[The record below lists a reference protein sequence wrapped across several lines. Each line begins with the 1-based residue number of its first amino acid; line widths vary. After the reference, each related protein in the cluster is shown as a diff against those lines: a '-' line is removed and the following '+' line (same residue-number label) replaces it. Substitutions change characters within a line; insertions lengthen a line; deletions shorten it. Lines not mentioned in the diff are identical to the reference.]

1 MKETLD
7 GLEEFAVEV
16 IYGRRRDF
24 AASTLRVL
32 LRGLSALWRA
42 AVFLRHALYRHR
54 LLHSRHLGCFV
65 ISIGNLT
72 VGGTGKTPVVEMLA
86 RSLNQRGRRVAVLSR
101 GYKSEKPP
109 SIRLAR
115 RGLLRKRSPAPPRI
129 VSDGSQVLLESRYA
143 GDEPFML
150 ASNLHGVPVLVD
162 KDRVHA
168 GAWAVRTYG
177 SDTLLLDDGL
187 QYIRLGR
194 RLNVVLVD
202 STQPFGTG
210 RLLPGGTLREPPSG
224 LRRAHYIFL
233 TKCDGR
239 PQDQLVNRIRRYNR
253 TAGIIQC
260 THSPR
265 YLQNVSTGE
274 RLPLGALA
282 GAYIGVMCG
291 IASPQSLVTTLTQL
305 GANVALRRYFTD
317 HHRYRRGEVR
327 RFSDLCIDRDLSMI
341 ITTEKDAVRLPDL
354 REPEVPIYF
363 LRVEIEILSGGDVW
377 ERCISRI
384 CHPVLPIRLALD
396 PV

>member
-1 MKETLD
+1 MKDTLE

-16 IYGRRRDF
+16 IYGRRRDL

-42 AVFLRHALYRHR
+42 GVSLRHALYRHR

-86 RSLNQRGRRVAVLSR
+86 RSLIQRGRRVAVLSR

-109 SIRLAR
+109 ADPVAR
-115 RGLLRKRSPAPPRI
+115 RRLPGRRRLAPPRI
-129 VSDGSQVLLESRYA
+129 VSNGSQVLLESRYA

-162 KDRVHA
+162 IDRVHA
-168 GAWAVRTYG
+168 GAFAVREFG

-202 STQPFGTG
+202 STEPFGTG

-233 TKCDGR
+233 TKCDGH
-239 PQDQLVNRIRRYNR
+239 PQDQLVDRIRRYNR

-265 YLQNVSTGE
+265 YLQNVATGE
-274 RLPLGALA
+274 RLPLGALDD
-282 GAYIGVMCG
+282 AYIGVMCG
-291 IASPQSLVTTLTQL
+291 IASPRSLVTSLTQL
-305 GANVALRRYFTD
+305 GANVALRRYFND
-317 HHRYRRGEVR
+317 HHRYRRREVQH
-327 RFSDLCIDRDLSMI
+327 FSELCIDRDLSMI
-341 ITTEKDAVRLPDL
+341 VTTEKDAVRLPNL
-354 REPEVPIYF
+354 REHEVPIYF
-363 LRVEIEILSGGDVW
+363 LRVEIEILSGDDVW

-384 CHPVLPIRLALD
+384 CHPVLPRRLALD
-396 PV
+396 PI